1 MVPIAIAERSQRS
14 RKQLAQRQQRKNNSK
29 KIPPQMV
36 AINPAS
42 TRRRRS
48 ASTVGR
54 IFLRLLISCLFVA
67 IYTGVV
73 KRHSTQPLLTHSK
86 ADDDIII
93 PAKVNSALKDAA
105 PADWSHCLKVRPN
118 NLNITAGPRDKVKN
132 PLWLPA
138 YPSSLPEG
146 YSNFLTELTGLS
158 SASKLYYR
166 SSKTLKRCHNLNI
179 KSGFD
184 GVTCEIVHPI
194 VPCNRP
200 SPSAQAANFGNVV
213 LVALRNP
220 LTAFPSYHQEKA
232 EKYHGAKEQ
241 VKFEEW
247 ISFRDQYV
255 GNSTHSPL
263 FQEWKEFILEWRNME
278 PYYVAMYLQHEEW
291 ADETI
296 GVELVKKFAQVLSEE
311 GYPIQYHGDEL
322 ACLWH
327 KNIMQPAI
335 QKKKKHED
343 ESRYIPDY
351 TAGQKDFLEAE
362 LRKFVTELDNTRPGD
377 EQLKDILNRYIEDFK

>member
-1 MVPIAIAERSQRS
+1 
-14 RKQLAQRQQRKNNSK
+14 
-29 KIPPQMV
+29 MV

-42 TRRRRS
+42 TGRRRS
-48 ASTVGR
+48 ASTITFGR
-54 IFLRLLISCLFVA
+54 IFLRILISCLFVA
-67 IYTGVV
+67 FYTGVV
-73 KRHSTQPLLTHSK
+73 KRQSKQPLLSHNKKSDGNILSAEANLASK
-86 ADDDIII
+86 D
-93 PAKVNSALKDAA
+93 VAA
-105 PADWSHCLKVRPN
+105 AASSTPIDWSRCLEAQPK
-118 NLNITAGPRDKVKN
+118 LNTTNVDVAAGPRDKVKN
-132 PLWLPA
+132 PLWLPE
-138 YPSSLPEG
+138 YPTSLPEG
-146 YSNFLTELTGLS
+146 YSSFLTELTGLS

-241 VKFEEW
+241 VKMEEW

-278 PYYVAMYLQHEEW
+278 PYHVAMYLGHEEW
-291 ADETI
+291 ADETK

-311 GYPIQYHGDEL
+311 GFPIQHHGDDLE
-322 ACLWH
+322 CLWY
-327 KNIMQPAI
+327 KNILQPTLK
-335 QKKKKHED
+335 KKKKHE
-343 ESRYIPDY
+343 EEGRYTPDY
-351 TAGQKDFLEAE
+351 TVGQKDFLEAE
-362 LRKFVTELDNTRPGD
+362 LRKFESELDNSRPGD
-377 EQLKDILNRYIEDFK
+377 GQLRDILTSYIEDLKSFK

>member
-1 MVPIAIAERSQRS
+1 
-14 RKQLAQRQQRKNNSK
+14 
-29 KIPPQMV
+29 MV

-42 TRRRRS
+42 TGRRRS
-48 ASTVGR
+48 ASTYTVGR
-54 IFLRLLISCLFVA
+54 IFLRVLIWCLLVA
-67 IYTGVV
+67 FYTGVV
-73 KRHSTQPLLTHSK
+73 KRQSTQPLLTHNNKSGGNN
-86 ADDDIII
+86 IIS
-93 PAKVNSALKDAA
+93 ANSESSPPK
-105 PADWSHCLKVRPN
+105 DWSHCLETRTNETHADVA
-118 NLNITAGPRDKVKN
+118 AGPRDKKE

-138 YPSSLPEG
+138 YPTSLPEG
-146 YSNFLTELTGLS
+146 YSSFLTELTGLS

-194 VPCNRP
+194 IPCKKP

-232 EKYHGAKEQ
+232 EKYHNVKGQ
-241 VKFEEW
+241 VKIEEW

-278 PYYVAMYLQHEEW
+278 PYHVAMYLRHEEW
-291 ADETI
+291 ADETK

-311 GYPIQYHGDEL
+311 GFPIQYHGDDL
-322 ACLWH
+322 ACLWY
-327 KNIMQPAI
+327 KNIIQPI
-335 QKKKKHED
+335 LQKKKKHED
-343 ESRYIPDY
+343 EGRYIPDY

-362 LRKFVTELDNTRPGD
+362 LEKFASEIDNSRPGD
-377 EQLKDILNRYIEDFK
+377 EQLRDILTAYVEDFK

>member
-1 MVPIAIAERSQRS
+1 
-14 RKQLAQRQQRKNNSK
+14 
-29 KIPPQMV
+29 MV

-42 TRRRRS
+42 TGRRRS
-48 ASTVGR
+48 ASTITFGR
-54 IFLRLLISCLFVA
+54 IFLRILIFSCLFVA
-67 IYTGVV
+67 FYTGVV
-73 KRHSTQPLLTHSK
+73 KRQSKQPLLSHNNNKSDGNILSAEANSVSK
-86 ADDDIII
+86 D
-93 PAKVNSALKDAA
+93 VAA
-105 PADWSHCLKVRPN
+105 AVSSSPKDWSRCLEEAQPK
-118 NLNITAGPRDKVKN
+118 LNTTHVDVASGDKVKN

-138 YPSSLPEG
+138 YPTSLPEG
-146 YSNFLTELTGLS
+146 YSSFLTELTGLS

-166 SSKTLKRCHNLNI
+166 SSKTLKRCHNLNV

-241 VKFEEW
+241 VKMEEW

-278 PYYVAMYLQHEEW
+278 PYHVAMYLGHEEW
-291 ADETI
+291 ADETK

-311 GYPIQYHGDEL
+311 GFPIQYHEDNL
-322 ACLWH
+322 ACLWY
-327 KNIMQPAI
+327 KNILQPTL

-343 ESRYIPDY
+343 EGRYIPHY
-351 TAGQKDFLEAE
+351 TDGQKDFLEAE
-362 LRKFVTELDNTRPGD
+362 LRKFESELDNSRPGD
-377 EQLKDILNRYIEDFK
+377 GQLRDIINSYIEDFKSFK